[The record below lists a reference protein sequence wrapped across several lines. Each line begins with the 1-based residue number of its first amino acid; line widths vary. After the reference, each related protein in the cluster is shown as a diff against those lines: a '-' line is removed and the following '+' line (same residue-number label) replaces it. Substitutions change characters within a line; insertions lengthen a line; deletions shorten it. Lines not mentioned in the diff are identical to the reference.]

1 MHSMQVSN
9 YFLIGNMTVPSSW
22 VALIIAFAIAY
33 SLVRFKFEKRVAE
46 KMSDLIFYFI
56 IVWKFSVL
64 ITNFETVIQSP
75 LSIIYFHGGRV
86 GIFLGL
92 FVVGIKVLIEI
103 NKNRLNKDD
112 VVVLFLGSVIIQVVY
127 QLTMVLLNEG
137 ALLVQL
143 MTLVIFIPFAVFT
156 WLAIKRADGSLSQ
169 LSLLF
174 AAIHLFVSSFQPAGI
189 LGTSVIATVTM
200 SLFFVVF
207 DLVFNFNRREI
218 SE

>member
-1 MHSMQVSN
+1 MKVST

-22 VALIIAFAIAY
+22 VALIIAFVIAY

-143 MTLVIFIPFAVFT
+143 MTLVIFIPFAVFA
-156 WLAIKRADGSLSQ
+156 WLAIKRAGWFTFS
-169 LSLLF
+169 
-174 AAIHLFVSSFQPAGI
+174 
-189 LGTSVIATVTM
+189 TVTFICSNS
-200 SLFFVVF
+200 SLCEFISTGGYFRDICYCNSYDEFVF
-207 DLVFNFNRREI
+207 CGF
-218 SE
+218 